1 MAPLLGRAIREIY
14 RRELIPARARWW
26 LAAAGMRDWYRTL
39 GRDLRPHLGDR
50 ARPLLAELSVR
61 LFERR
66 WDVLR
71 EAHPSL
77 PDRARDRRAL
87 AIFMGALY
95 RVEHAPRASWI
106 FGGLG
111 GPARG
116 PVELGRAALM
126 LHALPAEARWE
137 EVTTHLGEML
147 IVLTEDLPPHLPHA
161 RKVLADICF
170 ASGARF
176 AKHTRRALGLRDGEA
191 SAPALAIEV
200 LRMSEYVFRVN
211 PEHRSHAGADGTGW
225 LEGNACPWFTRP
237 GWHAAHCGIFGQFQ
251 SGIASEFGLRYNLDR
266 TIPKHGGDVCKIDLK
281 PITLRRSATGV
292 AAKA

>member
-1 MAPLLGRAIREIY
+1 MPSILARATREIY

-39 GRDLRPHLGDR
+39 ASGLKPHLGDR
-50 ARPLLAELSVR
+50 SRALLADLSVR

-66 WDVLR
+66 WDALR
-71 EAHPSL
+71 AARPSL

-87 AIFMGALY
+87 ALAMGALY
-95 RVEHAPRASWI
+95 RVEGAPRAAWI
-106 FGGLG
+106 FDGLG

-116 PVELGRAALM
+116 PIERARAAM
-126 LHALPAEARWE
+126 LLRSWSAAERWE
-137 EVTTHLGEML
+137 EVTTHLGELL
-147 IVLTEDLPPHLPHA
+147 IVLTEDLPAHLPHA
-161 RKVLADICF
+161 RKILADICF

-176 AKHTRRALGLRDGEA
+176 AKHARRMLGLRDGEA
-191 SAPALAIEV
+191 SAPALTIEV

-251 SGIASEFGLRYNLDR
+251 SGIASEFGLRYHLDR
-266 TIPKHGGDVCKIDLK
+266 TIPKHGGDVCKIDLA
-281 PITLRRSATGV
+281 PIPLRRSAEGG
-292 AAKA
+292 AIR